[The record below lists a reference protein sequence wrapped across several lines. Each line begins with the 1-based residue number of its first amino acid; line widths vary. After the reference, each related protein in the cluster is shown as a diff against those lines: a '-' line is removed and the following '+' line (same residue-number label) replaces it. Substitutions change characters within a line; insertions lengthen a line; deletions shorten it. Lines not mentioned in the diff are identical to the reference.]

1 MVKLILSCVDNII
14 MKLTQLE
21 RIKSDL
27 KRGNSALCKVS
38 RFIFVIKLNLQIIY
52 TLLIR
57 IWVAASISQVSR
69 VLHIN
74 CRTYLIYSLLRLRW
88 WVNYYK
94 AQGLFSI
101 YPAVEEV

>member
-1 MVKLILSCVDNII
+1 MVQLMLSWVDNII
-14 MKLTQLE
+14 MKLAQLE
-21 RIKSDL
+21 RVKSDL
-27 KRGNSALCKVS
+27 TRGNNVFCKVS
-38 RFIFVIKLNLQIIY
+38 RFIFVIKLNFQIIY
-52 TLLIR
+52 TPLIR